1 MSNLNSKYYS
11 YGFSLYPYVETVNGL
26 SNEFEMTTTHSFSK
40 KFVDKDEKVTVS
52 YLVPN
57 VEKENV
63 SVRLSGEHLIVEV
76 KGATQ
81 DFSPKDFTDYI
92 PFKNSYDSEGISS
105 KLENGVLKI
114 QIPYKKSLVKDIQ
127 IV

>member
-1 MSNLNSKYYS
+1 MSNYPDKYLWYTIPVGGLS
-11 YGFSLYPYVETVNGL
+11 RIVNTL

-40 KFVDKDEKVTVS
+40 KFIDKDERVTVS

-76 KGATQ
+76 KGTTQ

-114 QIPYKKSLVKDIQ
+114 EIPYKKSLVKDIQ